1 MTISKNDG
9 RNSKKAASD
18 DGGIKKTLV
27 PGEPA
32 EAVFQVEAGHCQGL
46 ERMNQSL

>member
-9 RNSKKAASD
+9 RNSKKTASD

-27 PGEPA
+27 PDEPA
-32 EAVFQVEAGHCQGL
+32 EVVFQDEDGFVRGL
-46 ERMNQSL
+46 KRMNQSL